1 MPARAQGHAER
12 SQGPVSP
19 PRGQQERPRFGF
31 VAGLPQVSGQRLRV
45 PAPLLAGQE
54 VLNDARVEGCGHARP
69 QQLGVQ
75 EQGKQLSVTVRVIHL
90 QEIRQARREGGNSSC
105 SLQTRHTAHAPRRFA
120 GHCPVAFVIINMC
133 PPVTGPAPQARVGRE
148 YL

>member
-54 VLNDARVEGCGHARP
+54 VLNDARVEGRGHARP

-75 EQGKQLSVTVRVIHL
+75 EQGKKLSVTVRVIHL
-90 QEIRQARREGGNSSC
+90 QEIRQARREGGNASRSLHSSHR
-105 SLQTRHTAHAPRRFA
+105 TRALPVRRA
-120 GHCPVAFVIINMC
+120 LPLGLCYHKHVSPGNRACPTSTRGV
-133 PPVTGPAPQARVGRE
+133 
-148 YL
+148 